1 MQSLG
6 DDWRIQVGIKYTCS
20 ERERRV
26 LGSCHCLTESLA
38 EQVAAPA
45 FMLVDFLLS
54 RQRIARYLF
63 DSFRQPAN
71 LKKVLQA
78 RRRACLMRCPG
89 SPNPAWPHAV
99 LKVRKRRTYGS

>member
-1 MQSLG
+1 MFREADKCHATPGSASDKCNKPVIMPALG
-6 DDWRIQVGIKYTCS
+6 
-20 ERERRV
+20 
-26 LGSCHCLTESLA
+26 

-78 RRRACLMRCPG
+78 RPSTSFSGVDSIYASTSVYCFPLCCL
-89 SPNPAWPHAV
+89 
-99 LKVRKRRTYGS
+99 